1 MVPAEPKLAQSHFR
15 TDYILLATTICVCLL
30 VGVVLLTLASV
41 NALNHQTQNGIFTAR
56 AARDATISLNDSVND
71 AYAARRAILMTRDR
85 EATRV
90 YDEATQNISAQT
102 ARLMEIGA
110 ISSPGAANAAE
121 QLQSLTDGYLVELAE
136 VTAAQLRGSPLEPTA
151 VTRASIVASTDAM
164 RAQLSANNDVLRDRE
179 RDMRQRIDFISIALT
194 IVAFFAPVLT
204 ILAVRRERRLWRR
217 ANELAETARVQA
229 TESDLAKSRFLA
241 IASHDMRQPLHALS
255 LYISALE
262 RRVEA
267 PEARD
272 ILSKMDRANQS
283 LVGMFAKLLDLARVQ
298 AGAVKLEIVA
308 ARVQDVLDRIAA
320 EHPGEA
326 LTFARSHA
334 LVRTDP
340 VLLERL
346 LGNLVTNAL
355 KHGGGKARI
364 ELSERAETI
373 DISVADDGPGIDEE
387 DQERIFGEFEKLGRK
402 TDGLG
407 LGLAIVRRIANLL
420 GAPLKLES
428 RPDAG
433 ARFTITLPRASASAA
448 SAIASSVTDAIRA
461 QNVLVI
467 DDDQIALEAMSQAL
481 NDLGAKVHTGA
492 READA
497 DAALASGFKPRLIVM
512 DLRIDGEIAGIE
524 IARRLRARIDPAPPI
539 IIVTGDTGPETL
551 AVLKLSGFVW
561 LIKPVNPLD
570 IEQAAQT
577 LLSST

>member
-1 MVPAEPKLAQSHFR
+1 MTPAPQPAQSYFR
-15 TDYILLATTICVCLL
+15 ADYILLATTICVCVL
-30 VGVVLLTLASV
+30 VGLVLVTLSSV
-41 NALNHQTQNGIFTAR
+41 NALNHQTQAGITTAR
-56 AARDATISLNDSVND
+56 AARDATISLNDSIND
-71 AYAARRAILMTRDR
+71 AYAARRAVLMSRDNTSTP
-85 EATRV
+85 A
-90 YDEATQNISAQT
+90 YDAARQNIDAQI
-102 ARLMEIGA
+102 AILMEIGA
-110 ISSPGAANAAE
+110 NASPGAAEAA
-121 QLQSLTDGYLVELAE
+121 QNLQGLTAVYLAE
-136 VTAAQLRGSPLEPTA
+136 LGDVTTAQLRNSPLEPTA
-151 VTRASIVASTDAM
+151 VTRAGIVVRSDAL
-164 RAQLSANNDVLRDRE
+164 RAQLSANNDVMRDRE
-179 RDMRQRIDFISIALT
+179 QRMRQRIDFISIALT
-194 IVAFFAPVLT
+194 ILAFFAPGLT
-204 ILAVRRERRLWRR
+204 ILAVRRERWLWRR
-217 ANELAETARVQA
+217 ANELAEEARAQA
-229 TESDLAKSRFLA
+229 AESDLAKSRFLA

-298 AGAVKLEIVA
+298 AGAVKLEIVPL
-308 ARVQDVLDRIAA
+308 RVQDVLDRVAA
-320 EHPGEA
+320 EHPGEP
-326 LTFARSHA
+326 LSFARSKA

-364 ELSERAETI
+364 ELAERADSI
-373 DISVADDGPGIDEE
+373 DISVADDGPGIDED
-387 DQERIFGEFEKLGRK
+387 DQERIFGEFERLGRK

-420 GAPLKLES
+420 GAPLKLVS
-428 RPDAG
+428 RPGHG
-433 ARFTITLPRASASAA
+433 ARFTITLPRAGASDDTTTE
-448 SAIASSVTDAIRA
+448 SGETDAISN
-461 QNVLVI
+461 QPVLVI

-481 NDLGAKVHTGA
+481 SDLGAQVRSGA

-497 DAALASGFKPRLIVM
+497 DAALVSGFTPRLIVM

-524 IARRLRARIDPAPPI
+524 IARRLRARINPAPPVI
-539 IIVTGDTGPETL
+539 IITGDTGPETL
-551 AVLKLSGFVW
+551 AILKLSGFVW

-570 IEQAAQT
+570 IEQAAQS

>member
-15 TDYILLATTICVCLL
+15 TDYILLATTICVCVL
-30 VGVVLLTLASV
+30 VGLVLVTLASV
-41 NALNHQTQNGIFTAR
+41 NALNRQTENGIFIAR
-56 AARDATISLNDSVND
+56 AARDATISLNESVND
-71 AYAARRAILMTRDR
+71 AYAARRAILMTNDR
-85 EATRV
+85 EAV
-90 YDEATQNISAQT
+90 LAYGAATQNVTAQA
-102 ARLMEIGA
+102 ARLIEIGA
-110 ISSPGAANAAE
+110 TSSPGAAESAE
-121 QLQSLTDGYLVELAE
+121 HLHGLTEDYLVELAS
-136 VTAAQLRGSPLEPTA
+136 VTASQLRNSALEPTA
-151 VTRASIVASTDAM
+151 VTRANIVATTDAL
-164 RAQLSANNDVLRDRE
+164 RAQLSANNDVMRDRE
-179 RDMRQRIDFISIALT
+179 QRMRQRIDLISIALT
-194 IVAFFAPVLT
+194 IVAFFTPGLT

-217 ANELAETARVQA
+217 TNELAEAARAQA
-229 TESDLAKSRFLA
+229 AESDLAKSRFLA

-298 AGAVKLEIVA
+298 AGAVKLEIVS
-308 ARVQDVLDRIAA
+308 ARVQDVLDRVAA

-326 LTFARSHA
+326 LIFARSTA

-364 ELSERAETI
+364 ELAERADAI
-373 DISVADDGPGIDEE
+373 DISVADDGPGIDED
-387 DQERIFGEFEKLGRK
+387 DQERIFGEFERLGRK

-420 GAPLKLES
+420 DAPLNLVS
-428 RPDAG
+428 SPGGG
-433 ARFTITLPRASASAA
+433 ARFTITLPRASASASKA
-448 SAIASSVTDAIRA
+448 TTSGDTDAISA
-461 QNVLVI
+461 QPVLVI

-481 NDLGAKVHTGA
+481 SDLGAEVRSGA

-497 DAALASGFKPRLIVM
+497 DAALGSGFKPRLIVM

-524 IARRLRARIDPAPPI
+524 IARRLRARISPAPPV

-561 LIKPVNPLD
+561 LIKPVKPLD
-570 IEQAAQT
+570 IEQAAQA